1 MCNIGIQ
8 NAVSVYN
15 MCVQSWQLYI
25 KYDEVFHLDITSYHK
40 GWDVGDIFGQ
50 ENPNPHDTYT
60 LLYCVT
66 TSVDC
71 LPVMCVQVGCVSL
84 HVH

>member
-1 MCNIGIQ
+1 
-8 NAVSVYN
+8 

-25 KYDEVFHLDITSYHK
+25 KYDEVFHLDITSCS
-40 GWDVGDIFGQ
+40 IFGQ
-50 ENPNPHDTYT
+50 ENRNPNDTYT